1 MLRALSTATSFGC
14 TVLEI
19 VPWLVKIFMGTLMPF
34 NLLFFLRFYLDLF
47 RIDVSLGGLNSF
59 GLSGIIRL
67 TNL

>member
-1 MLRALSTATSFGC
+1 MLRALSTATGFC
-14 TVLEI
+14 RTVLKTA
-19 VPWLVKIFMGTLMPF
+19 PWLVKIFMGALMPF